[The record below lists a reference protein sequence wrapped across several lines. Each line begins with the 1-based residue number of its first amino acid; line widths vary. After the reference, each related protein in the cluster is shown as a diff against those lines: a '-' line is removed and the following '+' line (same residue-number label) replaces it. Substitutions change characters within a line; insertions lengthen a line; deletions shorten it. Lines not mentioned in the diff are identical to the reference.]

1 MFKNLIL
8 VIVVAVITGCGTA
21 STLVLDPVEQRAEHK
36 GVTISS
42 GNHNVEVPQK
52 IVAQLQE
59 GIEKG
64 LYEENDFIKSDALLL
79 EYQFLQQDEGNQFV
93 RWFFGGIGNA
103 GEASL
108 TVLVTYIDVNGN
120 QLAQTQVQGKI
131 DSGFFGGSFS
141 EAIGKVAEEIVEFT
155 VVNFK
160 N

>member
-21 STLVLDPVEQRAEHK
+21 STVVLDPVDQHSELK

-52 IVAQLQE
+52 IVTQLQT

-79 EYQFLQQDEGNQFV
+79 EYKFLQQDEGNQFV

-103 GEASL
+103 GEVRL
-108 TVLVTYIDVNGN
+108 LL
-120 QLAQTQVQGKI
+120 Q
-131 DSGFFGGSFS
+131 FW
-141 EAIGKVAEEIVEFT
+141 
-155 VVNFK
+155 
-160 N
+160 

>member
-1 MFKNLIL
+1 MFKNVIL
-8 VIVVAVITGCGTA
+8 VIAIAVITGCGTA
-21 STLVLDPVEQRAEHK
+21 STVVLDPVEQRAELN

-42 GNHNVEVPQK
+42 GNHTVEVPQK
-52 IVAQLQE
+52 IVAQLQK

-79 EYQFLQQDEGNQFV
+79 EYKFLQQDEGNQFV

-108 TVLVTYIDVNGN
+108 TVLVTYTDVNGN
-120 QLAQTQVQGKI
+120 QLAQTQVHGKI
-131 DSGFFGGSFS
+131 DSGLFGGSFS
-141 EAIGKVAEEIVEFT
+141 EALGKVAGEIVEFT

>member
-8 VIVVAVITGCGTA
+8 IIVVAVITGCGTA
-21 STLVLDPVEQRAEHK
+21 STVVLDPVEQRSELK

-52 IVAQLQE
+52 IVTQLQT

-79 EYQFLQQDEGNQFV
+79 EYKFLQQDEGNQFV

-108 TVLVTYIDVNGN
+108 TVLVTYTDVGN

-131 DSGFFGGSFS
+131 DSGFFWWF
-141 EAIGKVAEEIVEFT
+141 V
-155 VVNFK
+155 
-160 N
+160 